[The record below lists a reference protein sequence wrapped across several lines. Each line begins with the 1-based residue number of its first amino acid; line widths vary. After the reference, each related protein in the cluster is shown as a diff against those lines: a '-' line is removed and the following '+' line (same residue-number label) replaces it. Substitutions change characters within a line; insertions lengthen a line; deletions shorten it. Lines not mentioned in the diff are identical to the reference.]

1 MKTNPAVPYLFV
13 TPGLLIVCLFIYY
26 PVIDNL
32 QSSFYSWNSFSP
44 NREFLGIAN
53 YTRIFEDTV
62 FQTALKNN
70 LIHACISLIIQV
82 FGGLVI
88 AAVLE
93 DTIFRKVAPLLRTV
107 YFIPVLISITVIGLL
122 FSFIYNP
129 QIGLLNKF
137 LEVIGLGELATG
149 WLGNSDTAFYAV
161 VAMGQWIGTGYIA
174 MLYIV
179 AMQKIPG
186 ELYEAAKMDGAN
198 KIQIFFNVTVPQV
211 KEMTFVAVIFTL
223 SQSMLTFADVYVL
236 TQGGPG
242 NSSQVLS
249 TYLYDKAFVDN
260 EMGYASTIA
269 NVIFAISI
277 IFYITQS
284 KILKT
289 GKGD

>member
-13 TPGLLIVCLFIYY
+13 APGFLLVCLFIYY

-32 QSSFYSWNSFSP
+32 QSSFFSWNSFSP
-44 NREFLGIAN
+44 NREFLGFDN
-53 YTRIFEDTV
+53 YTRIFGDSV
-62 FQTALKNN
+62 FQIALKNN
-70 LIHACISLIIQV
+70 LIHALVSLLVQV
-82 FGGLVI
+82 FGGLII
-88 AAVLE
+88 AAILE
-93 DTIFRKVAPLLRTV
+93 DNIFRKVAPVLRTI
-107 YFIPVLISITVIGLL
+107 YFMPVLISITVIGLL

-129 QIGLLNKF
+129 QIGLLNKL
-137 LEVIGLGELATG
+137 LEVVGLEQFATG
-149 WLGNSDTAFYAV
+149 WLGESSTAFSAV
-161 VAMGQWIGTGYIA
+161 IAMGQWIGTGYIA

-179 AMQKIPG
+179 AIQKIPA

-198 KIQIFFNVTVPQV
+198 KIQTFFYVTVPQV

-277 IFYITQS
+277 IFYTIQS

>member
-137 LEVIGLGELATG
+137 LEVIGLGDLATG

-198 KIQIFFNVTVPQV
+198 KIQTFFNVTVPQV

>member
-198 KIQIFFNVTVPQV
+198 KIQTFFNVTVPQV

>member
-1 MKTNPAVPYLFV
+1 MPYFFV
-13 TPGLLIVCLFIYY
+13 APSLLIVSIFIYY
-26 PVIDNL
+26 PVVDNI
-32 QSSFYSWNSFSP
+32 QSSFFSWNSFSP
-44 NREFLGIAN
+44 DREFLGFNN
-53 YTRIFEDTV
+53 YTRIFSDEV
-62 FQTALKNN
+62 FLISLKNN
-70 LIHACISLIIQV
+70 FIHAGVSLLIQV
-82 FGGLVI
+82 GGGLVI
-88 AAVLE
+88 AAILE
-93 DTIFRKVAPLLRTV
+93 DPLFRRVAPFLRTM
-107 YFIPVLISITVIGLL
+107 YFLPVLISITVIGLL

-129 QIGLLNKF
+129 QIGLLNQF
-137 LEVIGLGELATG
+137 LTFLGLEQWTTG

-161 VAMGQWIGTGYIA
+161 IVMGQWIGTGYIV

-186 ELYEAAKMDGAN
+186 ELYESAKIDGAN
-198 KIQIFFNVTVPQV
+198 KIQTFFLVTVPQV

-277 IFYITQS
+277 IFYITQTKVFKS
-284 KILKT
+284 